1 MVFKKSFKLNTKDH
15 FKERSNNNVKYD
27 MKPDGGWGWIV
38 TCAMCLCLCLSTALR
53 SSIGIL
59 YTYMIDEF
67 GFDLTVLSIIGSI
80 NGAVSYTGAFFTVPL
95 IERFGIR
102 RVLCV
107 GGLIQFTG
115 CLMSAFA
122 SSFVLL
128 LISLSIISG
137 LGNALTYVTGVVAID
152 AYFDKKK
159 SIAVSIATTGISL
172 SRIIFPSTVEFLL
185 SKYGFSDAMMIFS
198 AILLNFVV
206 CGAVVFPQR
215 LVSQEVVSSKT
226 EKLEKDMAFCKNTGF
241 ILYVLASFLYSLGIL
256 LPVGFIPETASA
268 RGISVASVSLTF
280 VGSGIMDILGRI
292 SFGIISH
299 RYSFYV
305 CKIWSACLA
314 GFGLSMLIV
323 PFSNQL
329 YQFLLFNLLNGLLN
343 GGVNLGYALAIKNI
357 TEPKYYGRGISMSL
371 VMQGLGIL
379 AGNPLAA
386 YLQEIIGNEN
396 VPYYF
401 GTIIFIMTALVLL
414 PFSGSRQHDVSTIE
428 IKVSEHHLGENDSK
442 H

>member
-1 MVFKKSFKLNTKDH
+1 MVFKKSLKLSSKNND
-15 FKERSNNNVKYD
+15 KEKSDNIVKHQI
-27 MKPDGGWGWIV
+27 KPDGGWGWIV

-53 SSIGIL
+53 SSMGIL
-59 YTYMIDEF
+59 YTHMIDEF
-67 GFDLTVLSIIGSI
+67 GFDLTMLSLIGSI
-80 NGAVSYTGAFFTVPL
+80 NGAISYTGAFFTVSL
-95 IERFGIR
+95 IDRFGIR

-115 CLMSAFA
+115 CLIAAFA

-128 LISLSIISG
+128 LISISIISG

-159 SIAVSIATTGISL
+159 TIAVSLATTGISL
-172 SRIIFPSTVEFLL
+172 SRIIFPSTIEFLL

-198 AILLNFVV
+198 AILLNLVV

-215 LVSQEVVSSKT
+215 FVSLKDVTSKT
-226 EKLEKDMAFCKNTGF
+226 EKLQKDMAFCKSPGF
-241 ILYVLASFLYSLGIL
+241 ILYVLASFLYCLGVL
-256 LPVGFIPETASA
+256 LPVGFIPETASS
-268 RGISVASVSLTF
+268 RGVSVASVSFTF
-280 VGSGIMDILGRI
+280 IGSGIMDILGRI
-292 SFGIISH
+292 IFGIISH

-329 YQFLLFNLLNGLLN
+329 YQFVLFNLLNGLLN

-357 TEPKYYGRGISMSL
+357 TEPQYYSRGISMSL
-371 VMQGLGIL
+371 VMQGLGLL

-386 YLQEIIGNEN
+386 YLQEVTGNGN
-396 VPYYF
+396 TPYYF

-414 PFSGSRQHDVSTIE
+414 PFSGSIQREEKTIE
-428 IKVSEHHLGENDSK
+428 IKVSK
-442 H
+442 HQISQNYNKT